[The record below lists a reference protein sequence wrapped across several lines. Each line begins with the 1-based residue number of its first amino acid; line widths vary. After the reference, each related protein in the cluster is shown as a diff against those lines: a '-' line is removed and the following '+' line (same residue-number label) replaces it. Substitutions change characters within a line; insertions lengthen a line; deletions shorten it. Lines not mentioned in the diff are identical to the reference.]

1 MRQFRW
7 SLLLLI
13 ACGGLCGIAQACSN
27 RFQPP
32 ITLEDSSQSIRR
44 TIHVA
49 AAADLKFAMDELITA
64 FQRQQPQ
71 ITVKVSYGSSGN
83 FYSQLSNRA
92 PFDMYF
98 SADVSYPRKLV
109 EQGAAFSGSE
119 FAYAIGRLVMWVP
132 AGSPIDV
139 ANLKIEALRHPS
151 VRHVAIANPKHAPY
165 GRAAEA
171 AMRSLDVYETVQDKL
186 VYGENVAQ
194 TLQFVQSG
202 AAEVGIVALSLVLA
216 PGVRSQGNYWEVPL
230 DSYPR
235 IEQGGIILKWTEQAE
250 AAQSFRS
257 FVLAPAARQNL
268 KDYGFYLPED

>member
-1 MRQFRW
+1 MRQSRR
-7 SLLLLI
+7 SRLLLS
-13 ACGGLCGIAQACSN
+13 ACGGLCGIALACSN
-27 RFQPP
+27 RFQPS
-32 ITLEDSSQSIRR
+32 ISLEDSSQSIRR

-71 ITVKVSYGSSGN
+71 IAVKVSYGSSGN

-98 SADVSYPRKLV
+98 SADVSYPRKLA
-109 EQGAAFSGSE
+109 EQGAAFPGSE
-119 FAYAIGRLVMWVP
+119 FAYAIGRLVVWVP
-132 AGSPIDV
+132 AGSPINV
-139 ANLKIEALRHPS
+139 VNLKIEALRHSS

-171 AMRSLDVYETVQDKL
+171 AMRSLDVYETVRDKL

-216 PGVRSQGNYWEVPL
+216 PGVRSQGHYWEVPL

-250 AAQSFRS
+250 EAQSFRS
-257 FVLAPAARQNL
+257 FVLAPAARQIL